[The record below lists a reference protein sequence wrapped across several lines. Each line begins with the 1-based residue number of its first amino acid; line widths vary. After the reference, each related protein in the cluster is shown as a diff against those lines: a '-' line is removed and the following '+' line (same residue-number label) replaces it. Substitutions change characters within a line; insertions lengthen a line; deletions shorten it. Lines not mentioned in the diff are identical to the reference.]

1 MFPFLSIF
9 NEILSVIISKLTVS
23 FFSLLFKFLIIFSP
37 HFVVVQIIFL
47 IILVRL
53 GNAITVVVSFNKIW
67 DRRVARNYYITK
79 DTLVGVFVNI
89 WIYVFFK
96 ILKCRKFQDII
107 SMWYSQINFGSFIQF
122 NIIYKLLFYYII
134 FSS

>member
-23 FFSLLFKFLIIFSP
+23 FFLLLFKFLIIFSP

>member
-23 FFSLLFKFLIIFSP
+23 FYSLLFKFLIIFSP